1 MAKYLPYGGVTFG
14 SQGSNLIQER
24 VKHFSSFIDFDEL
37 QEQIN
42 AWLFFISSQVIG
54 NRPAIRTINFL
65 IMNKPEQ
72 PNKGFQY
79 FAQVHYMLIGDAD
92 DDINIG

>member
-1 MAKYLPYGGVTFG
+1 
-14 SQGSNLIQER
+14 
-24 VKHFSSFIDFDEL
+24 
-37 QEQIN
+37 
-42 AWLFFISSQVIG
+42 
-54 NRPAIRTINFL
+54 
-65 IMNKPEQ
+65 MNKPEQ